1 MLTWVLAKC
10 DVGINTPWTAVSKAR
25 PRLIYHRSR
34 SAHSPADMQNRQVP
48 KTAPSKRHQ
57 TVTWTHY
64 HMLNFRENLQR
75 FEFFHFCRIYV
86 FLQLPRAF
94 FIRQWA
100 PLHQVMR
107 HFLVGNRRETYVR
120 SPRLKESI
128 LHWWTCENLPTMQHT
143 NAIKTKTTC

>member
-34 SAHSPADMQNRQVP
+34 SAHSPVDMQNRQVP

-100 PLHQVMR
+100 PLHQVVS
-107 HFLVGNRRETYVR
+107 H
-120 SPRLKESI
+120 RLGQVQTQQNWIHGKN
-128 LHWWTCENLPTMQHT
+128 TCSTSLLTEATPAAGKGSWQKL
-143 NAIKTKTTC
+143 